1 MFQLLKI
8 SNTTCVDLII
18 RAIGAALVTIP
29 SVGYLIQPQLN
40 KHSSHGHDEG
50 GHGEHAEHGEKDHDE
65 DAGEG
70 GEKSG
75 EDEDAEAEK
84 SEGAEDAPDGYS
96 KGDDDGEDGSV
107 QQSTG
112 SGSDDPPRP
121 DHSVLDAGQGDPE
134 HFHEKD
140 PKGGG
145 YEVDSGSNVEG
156 VRFKGAS
163 SGGTR
168 EGEQGDT
175 RKHIPDPKGFSKKRI
190 QSHYAK
196 DQGILEEEDSPDTD
210 KVLFFLMMDA
220 ELLIDGALGCTFQ
233 TTDRSQHNISE
244 AGRPYKHQY
253 QAFYRSG
260 Q

>member
-1 MFQLLKI
+1 MFQLLKV

-40 KHSSHGHDEG
+40 KRPGKGHDEG

-65 DAGEG
+65 NAGEG
-70 GEKSG
+70 GEKSEG
-75 EDEDAEAEK
+75 DEDSEAEK
-84 SEGAEDAPDGYS
+84 PEGAEDAPDGYS

-107 QQSTG
+107 QQGTG

-121 DHSVLDAGQGDPE
+121 DHSVLDAGQGSPE
-134 HFHEKD
+134 NSGGED
-140 PKGGG
+140 PKGGA
-145 YEVDSGSNVEG
+145 YEVNSGSNVEG
-156 VRFKGAS
+156 VRFKGAT

-168 EGEQGDT
+168 EGEQDDT

-196 DQGILEEEDSPDTD
+196 DQGILEEEDSAATD
-210 KVLFFLMMDA
+210 KVLFL
-220 ELLIDGALGCTFQ
+220 
-233 TTDRSQHNISE
+233 S
-244 AGRPYKHQY
+244 
-253 QAFYRSG
+253 
-260 Q
+260 